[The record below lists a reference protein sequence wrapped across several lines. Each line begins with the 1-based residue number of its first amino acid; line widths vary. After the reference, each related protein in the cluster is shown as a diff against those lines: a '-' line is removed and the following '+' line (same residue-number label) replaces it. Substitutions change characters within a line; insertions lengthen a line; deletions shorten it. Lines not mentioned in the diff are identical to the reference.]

1 MALRT
6 ATLTTSS
13 DVVDAQPFR
22 FRFFRSIAA
31 AGADW
36 DSAAPA
42 ADAFLQRPYLE
53 VIEAYPPLHMRVG
66 YLVFYKQDAPIG
78 VALCQIQYF
87 SGKNSLRVEEMHRSN
102 TSRGAALADRLKA
115 RIAGFVH
122 FHILI
127 CGNLLV
133 TGAHGY
139 AFDET
144 RIERTQAIELLDEA
158 MKDVASTLK
167 REEGIRVPVMLYK
180 DLRPEWEAN
189 RATLRQRDCLE
200 FVIQPNM
207 VLPLPYPT
215 FEEYLGA
222 MTTKY
227 RTRAKRAFKK
237 AQGLEKRELTLAD
250 IVQWQDLLFAHYKGI
265 ADSAGFNMVALNP
278 GYFAGLKRL
287 MSDAFRVFAYFD
299 GDKLI
304 AFFTTIYNY
313 GSMDAHFLG
322 YDKSYNHDR
331 QLYLNMLYD
340 IVRVGIASGCS
351 EVVFAR
357 TALEIKSSVGAEPN
371 QLYCFVRHRSRF
383 VNRFGRSTFRF
394 MNTSEAWTQRHPF
407 KHEEEGHSE

>member
-6 ATLTTSS
+6 ATQTTSS

-36 DSAAPA
+36 DTAAPA
-42 ADAFLQRPYLE
+42 ADCFLQRPYLE
-53 VIEAYPPLHMRVG
+53 VVEAYPPLHMRMG
-66 YLVFYKQDAPIG
+66 YLVFYHLEVPIG

-87 SGKNSLRVEEMHRSN
+87 SGKNSLKVEELHH
-102 TSRGAALADRLKA
+102 GAASWRTAWSDVVKSK
-115 RIAGFVH
+115 IAGFVQ
-122 FHILI
+122 FHLLI

-139 AFDET
+139 AFKEA
-144 RIERTQAIELLDEA
+144 RIGQSQSMELLDEA
-158 MKDVASTLK
+158 LKTVVQTLK
-167 REEGIRVPVMLYK
+167 AEEGIHVPVVLYK
-180 DLRPEWEAN
+180 DLRPEWESHRN
-189 RATLRQRDCLE
+189 SLRQLDCLE
-200 FVIQPNM
+200 FLIQPNM
-207 VLPLPYPT
+207 VLSLPYPT

-237 AQGLEKRELTLAD
+237 AQGLEKKELTLID
-250 IVQWQDLLFAHYKGI
+250 IEQWQDLLFAHYKNI

-278 GYFAGLKRL
+278 GYFAALKRR
-287 MSDAFRVFAYFD
+287 MPDAFRVFAYFD
-299 GDKLI
+299 GDNLI

-322 YDKSYNHDR
+322 FDKSYNHDR
-331 QLYLNMLYD
+331 QIYLNMLYD

-357 TALEIKSSVGAEPN
+357 TALEIKSSVGAEPK
-371 QLYCFVRHRSRF
+371 QLCCFVRHRSWF
-383 VNRFGRSTFRF
+383 INRFGRSTFRF
-394 MNTSEAWTQRHPF
+394 MNTPEPWIQRHPF
-407 KHEEEGHSE
+407 KQEE